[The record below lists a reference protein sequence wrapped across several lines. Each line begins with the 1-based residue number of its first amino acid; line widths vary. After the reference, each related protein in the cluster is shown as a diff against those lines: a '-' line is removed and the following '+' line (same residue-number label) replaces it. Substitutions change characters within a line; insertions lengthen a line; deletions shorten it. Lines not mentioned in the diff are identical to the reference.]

1 MRRVCCCLVHD
12 ASSATPQAP
21 PPPGRNA
28 PSATELTAPGQ
39 ALYVWPCLFVSRN
52 FYKCWAVAMG
62 MRGYR
67 PTEATA
73 SDAPTD
79 FFARHGALSTLMC
92 VEAPCVAILCTSI
105 EAVRSGVTI
114 RDLCRVLSS

>member
-1 MRRVCCCLVHD
+1 MGGPGGAGVGV
-12 ASSATPQAP
+12 AT
-21 PPPGRNA
+21 GKL
-28 PSATELTAPGQ
+28 LTQ
-39 ALYVWPCLFVSRN
+39 KIHFYKCRN

-92 VEAPCVAILCTSI
+92 VEAPCVAILRTSI

-114 RDLCRVLSS
+114 RDLCRVLSSWESISG

>member
-1 MRRVCCCLVHD
+1 MVPHVLL
-12 ASSATPQAP
+12 SAHQ
-21 PPPGRNA
+21 RNISY
-28 PSATELTAPGQ
+28 P
-39 ALYVWPCLFVSRN
+39 ALYVPAGGCPQFFVVLRPGTFVSRN